1 MTSPIKSMLV
11 AKRGNLVTGLVIV
24 KAQIRVSEGAR
35 IGEDDFVSSGSEGS
49 LPTWCSLR
57 T

>member
-11 AKRGNLVTGLVIV
+11 AKRGNLVTGLDIV
-24 KAQIRVSEGAR
+24 KAQIRVTEGAR
-35 IGEDDFVSSGSEGS
+35 IGEDDYVSSGSEGS